1 MKMRI
6 ELDGRIP
13 ETVRISAEWRIAFQ
27 LSRYSAEIDD
37 VLIQIVADEHSGD
50 APFQC
55 TAMVKLQSAST
66 FTLHER
72 SDQPGMA
79 ISTAIDRIASSVR
92 RLVRRQSR
100 ISNNKGS

>member
-6 ELDGRIP
+6 ELDDRIP

-27 LSRYSAEIDD
+27 LSRYSAEIEE
-37 VLIQIVADEHSGD
+37 VLIQVFADEHSGGP
-50 APFQC
+50 PFQC
-55 TAMVKLQSAST
+55 TAMVKLQSEST
-66 FTLHER
+66 FTIHER

-92 RLVRRQSR
+92 RLVRRHSR